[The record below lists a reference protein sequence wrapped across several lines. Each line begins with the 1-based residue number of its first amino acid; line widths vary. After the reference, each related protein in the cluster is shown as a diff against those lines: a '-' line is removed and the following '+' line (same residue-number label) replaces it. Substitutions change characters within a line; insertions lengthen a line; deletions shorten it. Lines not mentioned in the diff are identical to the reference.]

1 MRLPH
6 KAHLAIVDGERFVPM
21 INNGS
26 PDEPSLGEV
35 ASPELDGQNYSAGVR
50 HQDEVGQRH
59 GRTDLDELAHAAAVA
74 EWLNRAAL
82 DGMFERLAIVAD
94 PKSLGEMRRHYHK
107 ALQDVLIAEE
117 AKTVG
122 GEPLSR
128 IESKLLS
135 A

>member
-1 MRLPH
+1 M
-6 KAHLAIVDGERFVPM
+6 
-21 INNGS
+21 
-26 PDEPSLGEV
+26 
-35 ASPELDGQNYSAGVR
+35 R

>member
-6 KAHLAIVDGERFVPM
+6 KAHLAIVDGERFMLM
-21 INNGS
+21 INDGS
-26 PDEPSLGEV
+26 PDEPSLREV
-35 ASPELDGQNYSAGVR
+35 ASPDLDGQNYSAGVR

-59 GRTDLDELAHAAAVA
+59 GRTDLEELAHAAAAA

-82 DGMFERLAIVAD
+82 DKMFDRLAIVAD

-107 ALQDVLIAEE
+107 ALEEVLIAEE

-122 GEPLSR
+122 GESLSR

>member
-1 MRLPH
+1 
-6 KAHLAIVDGERFVPM
+6 
-21 INNGS
+21 
-26 PDEPSLGEV
+26 
-35 ASPELDGQNYSAGVR
+35 
-50 HQDEVGQRH
+50 
-59 GRTDLDELAHAAAVA
+59 
-74 EWLNRAAL
+74 
-82 DGMFERLAIVAD
+82 
-94 PKSLGEMRRHYHK
+94 MRRHYHK

>member
-6 KAHLAIVDGERFVPM
+6 KAHLAIVDGERFVLM

-26 PDEPSLGEV
+26 PDEPSLAEV

-59 GRTDLDELAHAAAVA
+59 GRTDLEELAHAAAAA

-82 DGMFERLAIVAD
+82 DGMFERLAVVAD

-107 ALQDVLIAEE
+107 ALQDLLIAEE

-128 IESKLLS
+128 IEAKLLS